1 MAGSVSIT
9 SMMAAVL
16 RLVRNHGLRRFVLFL
31 MVGSV
36 NFVFYYSLFTFLHFI
51 GTPPT
56 RAVVIAT
63 IVAVLFNF
71 MTTGRV
77 VFKSGNIRKLPRF
90 IGVYAVQMGL
100 NIVSLR
106 ALISLGIPVLIAE
119 ALVIGV
125 LAVLTFFALRWFV
138 FNDTAYRKVG
148 AAP

>member
-1 MAGSVSIT
+1 MARSAPIT
-9 SMMAAVL
+9 SLMAAVL

-51 GTPPT
+51 ETPPT

-77 VFKSGNIRKLPRF
+77 VFKSGNVRKLPRF
-90 IGVYAVQMGL
+90 LGVYAVQMGL
-100 NIVSLR
+100 NILSLR
-106 ALISLGIPVLIAE
+106 ALISLGVPVLLAE

-138 FNDTAYRKVG
+138 FNDAAHRTA
-148 AAP
+148 AAEP